1 MANTTGLVYL
11 NWDMFDSPDQ
21 PGSGYKFMERETVL
35 VLDRAIGMMQ
45 RMMFS
50 EVIIGYASE
59 QLAHK
64 LGLEVYSSHKTGQAV
79 LLRCPSPKKKWD
91 LAKALFAQ
99 DVPRIAIQ
107 GNRLSEYLYYDIDPL
122 KERGLFSWN
131 FKEY

>member
-1 MANTTGLVYL
+1 MYL
-11 NWDMFDSPDQ
+11 AWDDFDSPDQ
-21 PGSGYKFMERETVL
+21 PGSGYKYMERECVF
-35 VLDRAIGMMQ
+35 VLDRAIEMMQ
-45 RMMFS
+45 RKMFT
-50 EVIIGYASE
+50 EIVIGYASE
-59 QLAHK
+59 KWAYK

-79 LLRCPSPKKKWD
+79 LLKCPDPKKKWD

-131 FKEY
+131 FREY